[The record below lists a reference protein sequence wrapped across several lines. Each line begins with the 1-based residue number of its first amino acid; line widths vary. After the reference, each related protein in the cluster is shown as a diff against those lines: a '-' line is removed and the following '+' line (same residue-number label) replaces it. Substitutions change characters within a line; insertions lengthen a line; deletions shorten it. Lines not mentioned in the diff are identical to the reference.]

1 MEITKIML
9 GELASN
15 CYVQPVENGKCVVVD
30 IGGDAPVLFRRLG
43 MLGLEPAA
51 ILLTHGH
58 YDHIA
63 GVEQVREKYDIPVY
77 VHTLDAHMLTDGHA
91 NLGDWISTQPFQ
103 PVQAWETVEDGDTL
117 QFGDS
122 TFTVLHTP
130 GHTSGSVCWRSGDVL
145 YTGDTLFR
153 MSRGRTDFPD
163 GDDTKM
169 LESFRKLKAL
179 EGEYRVLPG
188 HNEESTLSFEKAHN
202 PTMRGL

>member
-15 CYVQPVENGKCVVVD
+15 CYVQPVGNGKCVVVD

-43 MLGLEPAA
+43 MLGLEPVA

-117 QFGDS
+117 QFGDN

-163 GDDTKM
+163 GDDAKM
-169 LESFRKLKAL
+169 LESFRKLKTL
-179 EGEYRVLPG
+179 EREYRVLPG

>member
-15 CYVQPVENGKCVVVD
+15 CYVQPVGNGKCVVVD

-63 GVEQVREKYDIPVY
+63 GVEQVREKYNIPVY

-130 GHTSGSVCWRSGDVL
+130 GHTVGGCCYYCAEEQVL
-145 YTGDTLFR
+145 FSGDTLFHG
-153 MSRGRTDFPD
+153 SVGRTDFPT
-163 GDDTKM
+163 GSMGM
-169 LESFRKLKAL
+169 LHDSIHRKLF
-179 EGEYRVLPG
+179 VLPAETTVYPG
-188 HNEESTLSFEKAHN
+188 HGEATDIAYEKRYN
-202 PTMRGL
+202 PY

>member
-1 MEITKIML
+1 MADKIIENNQVSMMGKIAAGFTFSHQVF
-9 GELASN
+9 GEGFYMTELLVKRLSDS
-15 CYVQPVENGKCVVVD
+15 ED
-30 IGGDAPVLFRRLG
+30 RIPVLFRRLG

-130 GHTSGSVCWRSGDVL
+130 GHTSGSVSE
-145 YTGDTLFR
+145 T
-153 MSRGRTDFPD
+153 
-163 GDDTKM
+163 
-169 LESFRKLKAL
+169 
-179 EGEYRVLPG
+179 
-188 HNEESTLSFEKAHN
+188 ESTG
-202 PTMRGL
+202 RGVSGTAGAQ

>member
-15 CYVQPVENGKCVVVD
+15 CYVQPVGNGKCVVVD
-30 IGGDAPVLFRRLG
+30 IGGDTPVLFRRLG

-63 GVEQVREKYDIPVY
+63 RVEQVREKYDIHVY
-77 VHTLDAHMLTDGHA
+77 VHTLDAHLLTYGHA
-91 NLGDWISTQPFQ
+91 NLGDWISTQPCQ

-163 GDDTKM
+163 GDEAKM

-179 EGEYRVLPG
+179 EE
-188 HNEESTLSFEKAHN
+188 
-202 PTMRGL
+202 

>member
-15 CYVQPVENGKCVVVD
+15 CYVQPVGNGKCVVVD

-117 QFGDS
+117 QFGDN

-163 GDDTKM
+163 GDDAKM

-179 EGEYRVLPG
+179 DRKSVV
-188 HNEESTLSFEKAHN
+188 
-202 PTMRGL
+202 